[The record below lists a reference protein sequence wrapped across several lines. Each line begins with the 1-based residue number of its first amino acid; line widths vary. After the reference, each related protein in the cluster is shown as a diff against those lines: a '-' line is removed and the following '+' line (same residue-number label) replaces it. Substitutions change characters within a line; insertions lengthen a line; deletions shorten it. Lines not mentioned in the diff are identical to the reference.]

1 MVRNDHPLFFVLLS
15 TAGLY
20 AEGSSDGSQHGYRYS
35 QNLAPDVLVFC
46 FHKLLFFSPQITQ
59 ISTDYLFNSIRMVV
73 EKSVLICV
81 ICGEFKIT
89 QSSPHRLLPLPFHRF
104 RS

>member
-46 FHKLLFFSPQITQ
+46 FHS
-59 ISTDYLFNSIRMVV
+59 
-73 EKSVLICV
+73 
-81 ICGEFKIT
+81 
-89 QSSPHRLLPLPFHRF
+89 
-104 RS
+104 